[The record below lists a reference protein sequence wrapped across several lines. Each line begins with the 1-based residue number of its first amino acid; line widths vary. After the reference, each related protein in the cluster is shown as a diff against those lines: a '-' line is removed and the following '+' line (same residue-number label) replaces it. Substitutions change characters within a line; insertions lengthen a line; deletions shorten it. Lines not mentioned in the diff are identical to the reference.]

1 MSERKVPLAPFAL
14 TASILLLDQAT
25 KALVVARVER
35 GTIAWSCLGDFFW
48 LIHARNPGIA
58 FSLGDGLAPALRS
71 ALFIALPL
79 VLVAGIV
86 VYYFKS
92 KDLTVLQRWALCG
105 IAGGGLGN
113 LVDRI
118 ARPEGVVDFLSVKFY
133 GLFGLER
140 WPTFNV
146 ADSSV
151 VVSAILLAI
160 SLFLAEKAA
169 REAA

>member
-1 MSERKVPLAPFAL
+1 MKENKVPLAPFAL
-14 TASILLLDQAT
+14 TASILLLDQVT

-35 GTIAWSCLGDFFW
+35 GTIGWSCLGDFFW

-58 FSLGDGLAPALRS
+58 FSLGEGFAPALRS

-79 VLVAGIV
+79 LLVAGIL
-86 VYYFKS
+86 VYYFRS
-92 KDLTVLQRWALCG
+92 KDLSRLQRWALCG

-113 LVDRI
+113 LIDRI
-118 ARPEGVVDFLSVKFY
+118 ARPEGVVDFLSVRFY

-160 SLFLAEKAA
+160 SLFAQERAA
-169 REAA
+169 KEAK